1 MKDLQQRIYVHGK
14 IIVKYKISKAH
25 IQDLNKKYEIHKDK
39 LDSFGKRLA
48 GRLESE
54 LNILSF
60 FEKTTAFQPI
70 IHCMGNYVE
79 ECKKFG
85 LMNGGTYNLDIL
97 SCWMNDMKEGEYNPP
112 HIHHDNIGYSSVLY
126 LKVPKFINDATE
138 PHKFKDGEIGFI
150 GVDGN
155 IISYMS
161 PKVGDLY
168 IFKADHQ
175 HCVLPFKT
183 KKPGETRRS
192 MSFNFVAEPHEKK

>member
-1 MKDLQQRIYVHGK
+1 MKDLKQRIYVHGK

-85 LMNGGTYNLDIL
+85 LMKGGTYNLDIL

-112 HIHHDNIGYSSVLY
+112 HTHHDNIGYSTVLY

-138 PHKFKDGEIGFI
+138 PHKYKDGEIGFI
-150 GVDGN
+150 GVDGIN
-155 IISYMS
+155 GSYMS
-161 PKVGDLY
+161 PKVGDFY
-168 IFKADHQ
+168 IFQADHQ

-183 KKPGETRRS
+183 KKPGEIRRS
-192 MSFNFVAEPHEKK
+192 MSFNFLAEPHEKK

>member
-1 MKDLQQRIYVHGK
+1 
-14 IIVKYKISKAH
+14 
-25 IQDLNKKYEIHKDK
+25 
-39 LDSFGKRLA
+39 
-48 GRLESE
+48 
-54 LNILSF
+54 
-60 FEKTTAFQPI
+60 
-70 IHCMGNYVE
+70 
-79 ECKKFG
+79 
-85 LMNGGTYNLDIL
+85 
-97 SCWMNDMKEGEYNPP
+97 MNDMKEGEYNPP